1 MCGHPHLDNH
11 LENGTQIVSAPTSDD
26 TATGDHTRADVEL
39 RLPADGA
46 YASVLRTTTA
56 ALAARLDFTIDDI
69 EDLRI
74 AVAEAGAL
82 VLPAADPGA
91 DITARFHL
99 GAGTMT
105 VEVSTDAIDNP
116 EPDLE
121 SFAWQVLDTLAERGS
136 RGVRSG
142 RVPGQVHHVLPVG
155 RGRSRPSDGCRALR

>member
-1 MCGHPHLDNH
+1 MVDH

-26 TATGDHTRADVEL
+26 SATGDRDRADVEL

-82 VLPAADPGA
+82 VLPEADPGA
-91 DITARFHL
+91 DLTARFHL
-99 GAGTMT
+99 GPGTMT
-105 VEVSTDAIDNP
+105 VEVSTGAIDNP
-116 EPDLE
+116 RARPRELR
-121 SFAWQVLDTLAERGS
+121 LAGARHVGQRRRRGVGRTACSGSGS
-136 RGVRSG
+136 R
-142 RVPGQVHHVLPVG
+142 
-155 RGRSRPSDGCRALR
+155 

>member
-1 MCGHPHLDNH
+1 M
-11 LENGTQIVSAPTSDD
+11 SAPTGDG
-26 TATGDHTRADVEL
+26 ATGDHSRADVEL

-82 VLPAADPGA
+82 VLPEADPGA

-99 GAGTMT
+99 GRSTMT
-105 VEVSTDAIDNP
+105 VEVSTEAMDNP

-121 SFAWQVLDTLAERGS
+121 TFAWQVLTTLASDAVVES
-136 RGVRSG
+136 ARGVF
-142 RVPGQVHHVLPVG
+142 RVRFTMTSQLAAGAADLPTGAEV
-155 RGRSRPSDGCRALR
+155 